1 MNDGRF
7 TSRCA
12 LPLVL
17 LAALVQ
23 PSCTTAPA
31 PKPSA
36 VETAAAESFGTALKD
51 VRSEGR
57 DEVEDI
63 LGVYANLPAEQA
75 PGVAALRRDIV
86 EALAKLK
93 REGRERLTTEEV
105 DRLTVRNPNFWH
117 AWYEFDPRDSSLLM
131 LHASLLMESGEV
143 FRASMVLT
151 VGVQALPLNIQE
163 RFFWFTQQ
171 ARAHWTAFRR
181 LDELREREK
190 AWGDSRRIRESA
202 LAKIVRDWP
211 ADGFALEALLQ
222 SRAGLK
228 PGTVAS
234 DDNKPVVLDPK
245 ARKRVAKELEQ
256 LCRINPVAG
265 ARYAPDVEAAA
276 EFGRLWTRV
285 VDEDRA
291 IELRELV
298 QFAAQARRLGL
309 GELALLVGKAVAA
322 QRGFMA
328 PADVEFVR
336 GSLPLVLPTSEA
348 AAVVARLD
356 EGRMPNFHLTRQPER
371 PGEVLQGMDPLIHP
385 LLAEHAV
392 REFARESLWIQAAD
406 GNTAMRAQHLR
417 LRAIESGNSGRYLAA
432 LADLDEA
439 LKLQPKVLAWQVDRA
454 GMLSK
459 LGRTADADALY
470 RRLRQAAPGDDYL
483 RNSLAVHSF
492 AEGRFA
498 EAEALFRAVKPEDA
512 NQPYEA
518 IFAHLSGLRQ
528 RTGDSV
534 WLRQHRV
541 GTAGWPA
548 PIQRYLLGEI
558 DRAALLQAARDTFDL
573 RTTEQQCEAYF
584 SLGEAALAAGDVET
598 ARREFENCVQSG
610 IVGFIEYGLAKRE
623 LERLQM
629 PPSAG
634 EPKSEPVAPAAGNG
648 GSDESAGEATTG

>member
-1 MNDGRF
+1 
-7 TSRCA
+7 
-12 LPLVL
+12 
-17 LAALVQ
+17 
-23 PSCTTAPA
+23 
-31 PKPSA
+31 
-36 VETAAAESFGTALKD
+36 
-51 VRSEGR
+51 
-57 DEVEDI
+57 
-63 LGVYANLPAEQA
+63 
-75 PGVAALRRDIV
+75 
-86 EALAKLK
+86 
-93 REGRERLTTEEV
+93 
-105 DRLTVRNPNFWH
+105 
-117 AWYEFDPRDSSLLM
+117 
-131 LHASLLMESGEV
+131 
-143 FRASMVLT
+143 
-151 VGVQALPLNIQE
+151 
-163 RFFWFTQQ
+163 
-171 ARAHWTAFRR
+171 
-181 LDELREREK
+181 
-190 AWGDSRRIRESA
+190 
-202 LAKIVRDWP
+202 
-211 ADGFALEALLQ
+211 
-222 SRAGLK
+222 
-228 PGTVAS
+228 
-234 DDNKPVVLDPK
+234 
-245 ARKRVAKELEQ
+245 
-256 LCRINPVAG
+256 
-265 ARYAPDVEAAA
+265 
-276 EFGRLWTRV
+276 
-285 VDEDRA
+285 
-291 IELRELV
+291 
-298 QFAAQARRLGL
+298 
-309 GELALLVGKAVAA
+309 
-322 QRGFMA
+322 
-328 PADVEFVR
+328 
-336 GSLPLVLPTSEA
+336 
-348 AAVVARLD
+348 
-356 EGRMPNFHLTRQPER
+356 MPNYHLTRQPER

-392 REFARESLWIQAAD
+392 REYARESLWIQAAD

-439 LKLQPKVLAWQVDRA
+439 LKLQPKVLAWQIDRA

-629 PPSAG
+629 LPSAG

-648 GSDESAGEATTG
+648 GSDEPAGEATTG